1 MRYTLS
7 IDGRLVGPGSLR
19 VNKNG
24 QAWFF
29 AGDGEDGDLLRAAM
43 EGARLEK
50 ASTNGLTLVGREP
63 GGRKRNGEV
72 NLRPVTWWLAYENG
86 GSSVGALAS
95 VCQELV
101 DAMRAYEMDVD
112 TRPPY
117 SHREMMDRAMMVLHE
132 NGGGA

>member
-7 IDGRLVGPGSLR
+7 IDGKLVGPGSLR
-19 VNKNG
+19 VNAVG

-43 EGARLEK
+43 EVARLEK

-63 GGRKRNGEV
+63 GGRNRRGEV

-86 GSSVGALAS
+86 GGAVGALAS
-95 VCQELV
+95 VCRELV
-101 DAMRAYEMDVD
+101 DAMRAYELDVD
-112 TRPPY
+112 DSPTD
-117 SHREMMDRAMMVLHE
+117 SHREMMERARAVLSE